1 MSERRSPID
10 GELIRLFYDLW
21 EAGLPG
27 RDYLVSS
34 DVPDSMDRL
43 ARSSAADVNRTL
55 RYMNRLGHLIT
66 KGPLEPDFVVSL
78 VGKEVIRTMS
88 RALPLLQDMRAKRSE
103 PDYLEYVDR
112 LMELCRQR
120 YPDYEPQYTSEE
132 RRGVGLM
139 L

>member
-1 MSERRSPID
+1 MSEPSKSVD

-27 RDYLVSS
+27 QDYLVSS
-34 DVPDSMDRL
+34 DVPESIDRL

-66 KGPLEPDFVVSL
+66 HGPLDADFVVTL
-78 VGKEVIRTMS
+78 VGKEVIRTVT
-88 RALPLLQDMRAKRSE
+88 RALPLLRDLRAKRSE
-103 PDYLEYVDR
+103 PDYMEYVDR
-112 LMELCRQR
+112 LLELCRAK
-120 YPDYEPQYTSEE
+120 YPDYEPHYLSEE